1 MEKKAIG
8 AALRAS
14 LPVMAGYIVLGMGFG
29 VLLAVAVVV
38 GLHLWKKNTL
48 LSIFGG
54 TAFYMLLVQVV
65 FAKKIMVLPQLL
77 T

>member
-1 MEKKAIG
+1 MDKKAIG

-29 VLLAVAVVV
+29 VLLAVAAVA

-65 FAKKIMVLPQLL
+65 FA
-77 T
+77 

>member
-29 VLLAVAVVV
+29 VLLAVAAVV

-54 TAFYMLLVQVV
+54 TAFYMLLVQEV
-65 FAKKIMVLPQLL
+65 FA
-77 T
+77 